1 MDMNTPAVAP
11 AAPQSTSRRSP
22 LAWVPSLYFAQ
33 GLPFYAVAI
42 VAGQMFKSM
51 GVANDDI
58 AHWTAAIMSAWIF
71 KPLWSPFLELAPS
84 KKLVVVSFQ
93 LIGGA
98 CLGLVAL
105 ALHLPFWFG
114 ACVAMLAL
122 VAICSATHDVACDGL
137 YIASLDQ
144 TGQAR
149 YAGWTGTFFN
159 AGRFIS
165 AGGLLLLAG
174 WLEKTMG
181 AVSAWTVVFCI
192 VAAMMIGLGLY
203 NGWALPLAQ
212 NTVATGHDAG
222 AVARTLWE
230 VIVDFFHKPGI
241 WVSIVFIILF
251 RAGEA
256 QVQTIG
262 PLFLREARTLGG
274 LGLSTSEVGAVYGT
288 VGTVAF
294 IVGSIAGGYFTAKLG
309 LKRAMLALILAVN
322 LPNAVFYYL
331 SMAQP
336 TDLTVIGAG
345 LSLEMFGYGFGF
357 VGLILYMMQVVA
369 PGKYQ
374 TAHYAF
380 ATGIMQ
386 LGFSL
391 FKYVSGDIQLALGY
405 RHFFLWVML
414 AAIPVAVLSQLIP
427 MGARR
432 IADDA
437 PARADA

>member
-1 MDMNTPAVAP
+1 MDMTEPVTHAATPA
-11 AAPQSTSRRSP
+11 AAKARSP

-58 AHWTAAIMSAWIF
+58 AHWTAAIMLAWTF
-71 KPLWSPFLELAPS
+71 KPFWSPFLELASS

-93 LIGGA
+93 LLGGL
-98 CLGLVAL
+98 CLGLVAA

-137 YIASLDQ
+137 YMASLDQ

-174 WLEKTMG
+174 YLEKTVG
-181 AVSAWTVVFCI
+181 AVSAWTIVFCI
-192 VAAMMIGLGLY
+192 VAAMLIALGLY
-203 NGWALPLAQ
+203 NSWALPLAP
-212 NTVATGHDAG
+212 NTLALETNAG
-222 AVARTLWE
+222 AIARTLWE
-230 VIVDFFHKPGI
+230 VIVDYFKKPGI

-262 PLFLREARTLGG
+262 PLFLREARNLGG
-274 LGLSTSEVGAVYGT
+274 LGLSTAEVGAVYGT

-294 IVGSIAGGYFTAKLG
+294 ILGSIGGGYFTAKLG

-331 SMAQP
+331 SMTQP
-336 TDLTVIGAG
+336 ASLSVIGAG
-345 LSLEMFGYGFGF
+345 LCAEMFGYGFGF

-380 ATGIMQ
+380 STGIMQ

-391 FKYVSGDIQLALGY
+391 FKYVSGDIQVALGY
-405 RHFFLWVML
+405 RHFFLWVMI

-427 MGARR
+427 MTPRR
-432 IADDA
+432 AA
-437 PARADA
+437 EAN

>member
-1 MDMNTPAVAP
+1 MTTTN
-11 AAPQSTSRRSP
+11 AATTTRSP
-22 LAWVPSLYFAQ
+22 LVWVPSLYFAQ

-71 KPLWSPFLELAPS
+71 KPLWSPFLELASS

-105 ALHLPFWFG
+105 ALHLPFWFA
-114 ACVAMLAL
+114 ACVVMLTL

-144 TGQAR
+144 KDQAR

-159 AGRFIS
+159 AGRFIA

-174 WLEKTMG
+174 YLEKTMG

-192 VAAMMIGLGLY
+192 VAAMMVILGLY
-203 NGWALPLAQ
+203 NSWSLPLAR
-212 NTVATGHDAG
+212 NTLAVGTTAG
-222 AVARTLWE
+222 AIAGTLWE
-230 VIVDFFHKPGI
+230 VIVDYFRKPGI

-262 PLFLREARTLGG
+262 PLFLREARNLGG
-274 LGLSTSEVGAVYGT
+274 LGLTTSEVGAVYGT

-294 IVGSIAGGYFTAKLG
+294 IVGSIAGGYFTSMLG

-322 LPNAVFYYL
+322 LPNVVFYYL

-336 TDLTVIGAG
+336 TSLAIIGSA
-345 LSLEMFGYGFGF
+345 LSAEMFGYGFGF

-380 ATGIMQ
+380 STGIMQ

-405 RHFFLWVML
+405 QHFFLWVMA
-414 AAIPVAVLSQLIP
+414 AAIPVAVLSQVIP
-427 MGARR
+427 MGARKYVV
-432 IADDA
+432 
-437 PARADA
+437 PAEAETTSN

>member
-1 MDMNTPAVAP
+1 MTAP
-11 AAPQSTSRRSP
+11 VTTQRSP
-22 LAWVPSLYFAQ
+22 HHSPLSWVPSLYFAQ

-42 VAGQMFKSM
+42 VAGQMFKSL
-51 GVANDDI
+51 GVSNEDI
-58 AHWTAAIMSAWIF
+58 GHWTAAIMSAWIF

-105 ALHLPFWFG
+105 ALHLPFWFA
-114 ACVAMLAL
+114 ACVAMLTL

-137 YIASLDQ
+137 YIASLDA

-174 WLEKTMG
+174 YLEKTTG
-181 AVSAWTVVFCI
+181 AVPAWTIVFCI
-192 VAAMMIGLGLY
+192 VAAMMVALGLY
-203 NGWALPLAQ
+203 NSWALPQAKNTLAVG
-212 NTVATGHDAG
+212 TSAG
-222 AVARTLWE
+222 AIAGTLWE
-230 VIVDFFHKPGI
+230 VIVDYFRKPGI
-241 WVSIVFIILF
+241 WVSILFIILF

-262 PLFLREARTLGG
+262 PLFLREARNLGG
-274 LGLSTSEVGAVYGT
+274 LGLSTAEVGAVYGT

-294 IVGSIAGGYFTAKLG
+294 IVGSVAGGYFTAKLG

-322 LPNAVFYYL
+322 LPNVVFYYL

-336 TDLTVIGAG
+336 TSLAIIGTA
-345 LSLEMFGYGFGF
+345 LSAEMFGYGFGF

-380 ATGIMQ
+380 STGIMQ

-391 FKYVSGDIQLALGY
+391 FKYVSGDIQAALGY
-405 RHFFLWVML
+405 QHFFLWVMA

-427 MGARR
+427 MQAPR
-432 IADDA
+432 ASSVA
-437 PARADA
+437 PAQADAEIV